1 MTLQAEAARD
11 CLRAASGRTDVLLAE
26 LIGQLQAAT
35 AEIRRLVYELR
46 PPALDDLGL
55 VAALRTLAARYDQGG
70 RPGLRITVE
79 APDFPSPLPA
89 AVEVAAYR
97 ICQEALTNVVRHAGA
112 RHCTVRLVLP
122 DACGPRAALVVE
134 VRDDGRG
141 LAADRRAGVGLAS
154 MHERAAELGG
164 TCLIEPVP
172 TGGTRVLATLPLPA
186 PAHAPV
192 ASKPSSE
199 LIAASRSAA

>member
-1 MTLQAEAARD
+1 
-11 CLRAASGRTDVLLAE
+11 LLAE

-55 VAALRTLAARYDQGG
+55 VAALRMLVARYDQGG
-70 RPGLRITVE
+70 PLGLRITVE
-79 APDFPSPLPA
+79 APEFPLPLPA

-112 RHCTVRLVLP
+112 RHCTLQLVLA
-122 DACGPRAALVVE
+122 DADGRSGALVLE
-134 VRDDGRG
+134 IRDDGRG

-154 MHERAAELGG
+154 MRERAAELGG
-164 TCLIEPVP
+164 TCLIESVP
-172 TGGTRVLATLPLPA
+172 TGGTRVLASLPLPA
-186 PAHAPV
+186 LGQSVAAVPAP
-192 ASKPSSE
+192 E
-199 LIAASRSAA
+199 LAVGVQGAA